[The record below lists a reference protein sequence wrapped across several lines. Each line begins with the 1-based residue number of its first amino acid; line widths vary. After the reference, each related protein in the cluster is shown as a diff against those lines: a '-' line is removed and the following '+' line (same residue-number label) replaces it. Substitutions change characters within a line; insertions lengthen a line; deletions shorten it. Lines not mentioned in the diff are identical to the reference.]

1 MSRCGR
7 FATLFVAAVVA
18 SGFGLNSTGGAQE
31 AEGEQLT
38 IQELREDIGL
48 LGLINRL
55 SLDQTQLEDL
65 LALATDLE
73 SRRKE
78 MQRIESSPE
87 ALAALVKIRQALIE
101 GKQGEEVEALNA
113 PLARTWERLERMEQ
127 ELGDAMR
134 GAVEQALAMLDDA
147 RIDAIIHGEMGPP
160 NARLLGAVNEARH
173 IPPAEFDAWLAE
185 VSRDIALHLAMGNK
199 EAAGLAQT
207 HIQDLLKRVREMS
220 NADFEAQSEAL
231 EQEVTNIAQ
240 AAQAEP
246 DPQWRDQRARQALT
260 ELLMHPRLS
269 AVLKDKLQFMKA
281 SA

>member
-147 RIDAIIHGEMGPP
+147 RIDAIIHG
-160 NARLLGAVNEARH
+160 
-173 IPPAEFDAWLAE
+173 
-185 VSRDIALHLAMGNK
+185 
-199 EAAGLAQT
+199 
-207 HIQDLLKRVREMS
+207 
-220 NADFEAQSEAL
+220 
-231 EQEVTNIAQ
+231 
-240 AAQAEP
+240 
-246 DPQWRDQRARQALT
+246 
-260 ELLMHPRLS
+260 
-269 AVLKDKLQFMKA
+269 
-281 SA
+281 